1 MAARAQFEQI
11 RKALPPGM
19 MPHQG
24 QPGQQGEPDK
34 PQDDNPGHGS
44 GMYL

>member
-19 MPHQG
+19 MPQQAG
-24 QPGQQGEPDK
+24 QQQQPGE
-34 PQDDNPGHGS
+34 DDDRRPGQSG